1 MAEMKGA
8 PQHLARVSGSHRNIA
23 TNAGLPRDMPT
34 ATEDAIM
41 RRAILIGSAA
51 AAVTAFTMA
60 GALAQVPTTT
70 PQTGRSQPSVK
81 DSSKNP
87 AQPPAG
93 ASETRGNTPETTGM
107 SPNGTSNGTMSR
119 HGKGHTKKDGIGK

>member
-1 MAEMKGA
+1 
-8 PQHLARVSGSHRNIA
+8 
-23 TNAGLPRDMPT
+23 
-34 ATEDAIM
+34 M
-41 RRAILIGSAA
+41 RRGILIGSAA

-107 SPNGTSNGTMSR
+107 SPHGTSSGTMSR
-119 HGKGHTKKDGIGK
+119 DGKGHMKKNGMSK